1 MTDIATNL
9 IHSCEELNNLVD
21 KKMISRKTFTK
32 VFVDIDDLKKI
43 EINIVNILNEMSCNG
58 VEEEEVNTRLASLHF
73 EVSDL
78 AWYFGE
84 VRELL
89 EPMIGCYRKLVR
101 EQGYTKD

>member
-1 MTDIATNL
+1 MIDIVTNL
-9 IHSCEELNNLVD
+9 IHNCEKLNHLVD
-21 KKMISRKTFTK
+21 KKMISRKMLNKAFI
-32 VFVDIDDLKKI
+32 DIDDLKKI

-84 VRELL
+84 VRELI
-89 EPMIGCYRKLVR
+89 EPMIGRYRRLVR
-101 EQGYTKD
+101 EQGYAKD